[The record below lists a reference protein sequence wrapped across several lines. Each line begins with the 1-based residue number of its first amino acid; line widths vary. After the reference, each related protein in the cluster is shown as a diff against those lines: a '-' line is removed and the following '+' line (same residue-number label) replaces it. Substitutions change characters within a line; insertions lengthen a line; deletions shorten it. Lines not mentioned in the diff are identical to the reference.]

1 MSQFEPIAGV
11 SLEKYAELCG
21 LMSKT
26 QPEETDKHA
35 EIAAQNGVSNENWE
49 VAKEGWTKMMMDPTH
64 ALAIQQVF
72 MPIYQKTVES
82 MQDGEPI
89 SLDQYAEIKA
99 AMIFEKDEYGNKVDP
114 NIILGRYG
122 YQITQW
128 GTIETYWTSRVAK
141 DEHGRVIDNF
151 DEASSNRFK
160 ELMNTH
166 GARYAQTQNS

>member
-35 EIAAQNGVSNENWE
+35 DIASQNGVSKENWE
-49 VAKEGWTKMMMDPTH
+49 IAKEGWTKMMTDPSH
-64 ALAIQQVF
+64 AMAIQQIF
-72 MPIYQKTVES
+72 MPIYQKTVAS
-82 MQDGEPI
+82 MTEGEPI
-89 SLDQYAEIKA
+89 SLEKYTEIKA
-99 AMIFEKDEYGNKVDP
+99 AMIFEKDELGNKVDP
-114 NIILGRYG
+114 NIVLGRYG

-128 GTIETYWTSRVAK
+128 GTFESYWVSRITK

-151 DEASSNRFK
+151 DEESHQKFK
-160 ELMNTH
+160 ELLDIH
-166 GARYAQTQNS
+166 GAKYAES

>member
-49 VAKEGWTKMMMDPTH
+49 AAKEGWTKMMTDPSH
-64 ALAIQQVF
+64 AMAIQQIF
-72 MPIYQKTVES
+72 MPIYQKTVANMTE
-82 MQDGEPI
+82 GEPI
-89 SLDQYAEIKA
+89 SLEKYAEIKA
-99 AMIFEKDEYGNKVDP
+99 AMIFEKDEMGNKVDP
-114 NIILGRYG
+114 NVVLGRYG

-128 GTIETYWTSRVAK
+128 GTMESYWVSRITK

-151 DEASSNRFK
+151 DEEAHRKFN
-160 ELMNTH
+160 ELLNMH
-166 GARYAQTQNS
+166 GAKYAET